1 VSTNP
6 DDPVVAKL
14 TDFGTSRAVS
24 EKASNSYTGKFFLF
38 IIIPRSFIFSVG
50 VGTPMYMSPEILAKK
65 PYDTKSDVFSYGVM
79 LWILYCQKE
88 PYQHIEH
95 SWEIARFIIEGNR
108 EKVPKDCP
116 AEYAHLIE
124 ECWAQDPDQ
133 RPDFQHIVERLEKM
147 LHDNTE
153 NPMLSRSRRK

>member
-1 VSTNP
+1 
-6 DDPVVAKL
+6 
-14 TDFGTSRAVS
+14 
-24 EKASNSYTGKFFLF
+24 
-38 IIIPRSFIFSVG
+38 
-50 VGTPMYMSPEILAKK
+50 MYMSPEILAKK